1 MQPNR
6 NQRILKIV
14 FVVFTLLVAIFAYD
28 MARRTT
34 APWKKKKQLVRALP
48 VTDEPDSVVIDT
60 IRLK

>member
-1 MQPNR
+1 MTPNR

-14 FVVFTLLVAIFAYD
+14 FVVFTIIIALFAYD

-48 VTDEPDSVVIDT
+48 VVVEPDTAVIET
-60 IRLK
+60 VK